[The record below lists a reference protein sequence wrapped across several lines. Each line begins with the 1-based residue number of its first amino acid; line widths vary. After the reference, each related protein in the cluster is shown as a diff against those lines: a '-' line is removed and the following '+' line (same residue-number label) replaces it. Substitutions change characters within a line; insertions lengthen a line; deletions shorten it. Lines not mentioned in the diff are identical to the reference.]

1 MKAQLRET
9 RLTITLD
16 ASKDCL
22 SHLSFSSVVSLQNRK
37 IARWIMGV
45 LILLILVG
53 YGALS
58 FYFSNKMIHKRVMDR
73 VKSKVNSIPSAHYA
87 PSMRESSCAICLEDF
102 CEGET
107 VSLLPCGHIFHCR
120 CIVPWF
126 GEQKSECPVCKT
138 PSYRGKDLV
147 ILSDLDDM

>member
-9 RLTITLD
+9 RLMITLD

-22 SHLSFSSVVSLQNRK
+22 SHPSFSSVVSLQNRK